1 METIGDEDR
10 FFRMYALLE
19 QTVLYVYYR
28 VSTAPSEK

>member
-10 FFRMYALLE
+10 FFRMYGILE

-28 VSTAPSEK
+28 ISMAPSEK